1 MSLQKKVISRRQLL
15 RGSGALVVSFS
26 LYGPLR
32 RAFGQSQE
40 TPEPRPFA
48 AERVDLGTFI
58 PEPGDYLDAR
68 ELDSWLAVMQDGSIT
83 MFTGKVDIGTG
94 TRTALAQIVADEL
107 DVPFDQI
114 TMAMG
119 DTAKTVDQ
127 GRTVGSSTI
136 PRGGAQLRQAAAAA
150 RLQLLKLASVQ
161 LGVPAEQ
168 LTVRDGVVSVS
179 GNPAQKISYGELIGG
194 KRFNV
199 RITAKGYQAAMNVAP
214 EVKPKNYK
222 DYKVVG
228 TSIRRVDLPAKF
240 TGAYTY
246 TPDFRIPGMLHGRPV
261 RPSTAVAKPTKV
273 DESSIAHIPGIVKVV
288 QEGSFVGVVAETEWA
303 AIEGAKTLK
312 VTWSRPE
319 TKMPAN
325 REAVDAYLA
334 ETMPVRD
341 ITPVKKG
348 NVDSAFSQSSKKI
361 ERTYHW
367 PFQLHGMMLP
377 SCAVADVQGEKATI
391 WTGAQGPFTTRDRIS
406 TMMKVPKKNV
416 RVRYVEASGC
426 YGRLTADDAA
436 EDAVLMSRAVGKPVR
451 VQWMRADEQVWAP
464 KGPQQLIAV
473 RAAIDAQGKVIAWDY
488 LDRSFPWTESQGTP
502 QLAERQIGITPT
514 DAGNPNGAG
523 GAGEIYDFEN
533 MKIESKTIPWMFPE
547 PMPLR
552 TASLRSPGE
561 PPRVFATESFVDE
574 LAAELRMDPVQFR
587 LMYLKNDNRL
597 SGALRAVAEK
607 SGWTERP
614 SPAPAANGKILR
626 GRGVAINQRGGS
638 IPAAVAEVEV
648 DAATG
653 KVRVTRVTMAFDCG
667 LIINPD
673 GVRNQIEGNVMQGV
687 SRTLFEEVHF
697 NETGVQSVD
706 WLTYPVIR
714 FQDVPDVQIHLI
726 NRPEMPATGAAEG
739 PIVVVPAA
747 IANAI
752 FDATGIR
759 LREIPFT
766 PERVLKALKGKP
778 VISQAR
784 SRDTA

>member
-1 MSLQKKVISRRQLL
+1 
-15 RGSGALVVSFS
+15 
-26 LYGPLR
+26 
-32 RAFGQSQE
+32 
-40 TPEPRPFA
+40 
-48 AERVDLGTFI
+48 
-58 PEPGDYLDAR
+58 
-68 ELDSWLAVMQDGSIT
+68 MQDGSIT
-83 MFTGKVDIGTG
+83 VFTGKVDIGTG

-107 DVPFDQI
+107 DVPFGRI

-150 RLQLLKLASVQ
+150 RQELLKLASAK
-161 LGVPAEQ
+161 LGAPPEQ
-168 LTVRDGVVSVS
+168 LTVSDGVVSVS
-179 GNPAQKISYGELIGG
+179 GNSAQKTSYGELVGG
-194 KRFNV
+194 KRFKV
-199 RITAKGYQAAMNVAP
+199 KITAKGYQAAMNVAP
-214 EVKPKNYK
+214 EVKPKNYQ

-228 TSIRRVDLPAKF
+228 TPIARVDLPAKF

-246 TPDFRIPGMLHGRPV
+246 TPDVRIPGMLHGRPV
-261 RPSTAVAKPTKV
+261 RPNTAVAKPTKV
-273 DESSIAHIPGIVKVV
+273 DETSIAHIPGVVKIV

-303 AIEGAKTLK
+303 AIEAANRLK
-312 VTWSRPE
+312 VTWSTPE

-325 REAVDAYLA
+325 REAVDAYLS
-334 ETMPVRD
+334 ETKPVRD

-348 NVDSAFSQSSKKI
+348 NVDTAFSQASKTI
-361 ERTYHW
+361 DRTYHW

-377 SCAVADVQGEKATI
+377 SCAVADVQGDKATI

-406 TMMKVPKKNV
+406 MMMKVPKKNV
-416 RVRYVEASGC
+416 EVRYVEASGC

-451 VQWMRADEQVWAP
+451 VQWMRSDEQVWAP

-473 RAAIDAQGKVIAWDY
+473 RAAIGAQGKVTAWDY

-561 PPRVFATESFVDE
+561 PPRIFATESFIDE
-574 LAAELRMDPVQFR
+574 IAAELRMDPVQFR
-587 LMYLKNDNRL
+587 LMYLKNDKRL
-597 SGALRAVAEK
+597 SDALRAAAEK
-607 SGWTERP
+607 SGWMERP
-614 SPAPAANGKILR
+614 SPAPAAKGKILR

-648 DAATG
+648 DTSTG
-653 KVRVTRVTMAFDCG
+653 RVRVTRVTMAFDCG

-673 GVRNQIEGNVMQGV
+673 GVKNQIEGNVMQGV
-687 SRTLFEEVHF
+687 SRTLLEEVKF
-697 NETGVQSVD
+697 NETGIQSVD
-706 WLTYPVIR
+706 WLSYPVIR
-714 FQDVPDVQIHLI
+714 FEDVPDVQIHLI
-726 NRPEMPATGAAEG
+726 NRPELPATGAAEG

-752 FDATGIR
+752 FDAAGVR

-766 PERVLKALKGKP
+766 PERVLKALKANRT
-778 VISQAR
+778 IA
-784 SRDTA
+784 

>member
-1 MSLQKKVISRRQLL
+1 MNLQTKSISRRQLL
-15 RGSGALVVSFS
+15 KSSGALVVSFS
-26 LYGPLR
+26 LYGSLKL
-32 RAFGQSQE
+32 AFGQSQE
-40 TPEPRPFA
+40 TEERPFA
-48 AERVDLGTFI
+48 VERVDLGTFV

-83 MFTGKVDIGTG
+83 VFTGKVDIGTG

-107 DVPFDQI
+107 DVPFHRI

-119 DTAKTVDQ
+119 DTARTVDQ

-150 RLQLLKLASVQ
+150 RQELLKLASAK
-161 LGVPAEQ
+161 LGVPPEQ
-168 LTVRDGVVSVS
+168 LTVSDGVVSVS
-179 GNPAQKISYGELIGG
+179 GDSAQKISYGELIGG

-199 RITAKGYQAAMNVAP
+199 KITAKGYQAAMSVAP
-214 EVKPKNYK
+214 EVKAKNYL
-222 DYKVVG
+222 DYKIVG
-228 TSIRRVDLPAKF
+228 TPIPRVDLPAKF

-261 RPSTAVAKPTKV
+261 RPYMAVAKPMKV
-273 DESSIAHIPGIVKVV
+273 DETSIAHIPGVVKIVR
-288 QEGSFVGVVAETEWA
+288 EGSFIGVVAETEWA
-303 AIEGAKTLK
+303 AIQAAKALK
-312 VTWSRPE
+312 VSWSTPE

-325 REAVDAYLA
+325 REAVDTYLS
-334 ETMPVRD
+334 ETKPVRD

-348 NVDSAFSQSSKKI
+348 NVDAAFSQSSKTI

-377 SCAVADVQGEKATI
+377 SCAVADVRGDKATI

-406 TMMKVPKKNV
+406 TMMKVAKKNV
-416 RVRYVEASGC
+416 QVRYVEASGC

-473 RAAIDAQGKVIAWDY
+473 RAAIGAQGKVTAWDY

-533 MKIESKTIPWMFPE
+533 MRIESKTIPWMFPE

-574 LAAELRMDPVQFR
+574 IAAELRIDPVQFR
-587 LMYLKNDNRL
+587 LMYLKNDKRL
-597 SGALRAVAEK
+597 SDALRAVAEK
-607 SGWTERP
+607 SGWAERP
-614 SPAPAANGKILR
+614 SPAPAASGKILR
-626 GRGVAINQRGGS
+626 GRGIAINQRGGS

-648 DAATG
+648 DTSTG
-653 KVRVTRVTMAFDCG
+653 GVRVTRVTMAFDCG

-673 GVRNQIEGNVMQGV
+673 GVKNQIEGNVMQGV
-687 SRTLFEEVHF
+687 SRTLLEEVKF

-752 FDATGIR
+752 FDATGVR

-766 PERVLKALKGKP
+766 PERVLKALKGNRT
-778 VISQAR
+778 IA
-784 SRDTA
+784 